1 MMTLGNKGNVN
12 SNVTIIGLLSK
23 SYTEL
28 KAINFTYFQQTC
40 LYCLTFAVY
49 LYSIYRPSMQTS
61 DDKEHLAL
69 TLYQSC
75 IEFSNLTVTNTSNL
89 VDNHLD
95 IIAMLRKMITSS
107 IELSNNVNNL
117 NTKKVLSMEIN
128 YIALAIMEKAAQNEK
143 LLEFS
148 ITLFTWSLN
157 NSENILK
164 QVKADFSY
172 SKDVNVMT
180 VLVHTLRVL
189 KANTE
194 LFIAYVYMELNHLER
209 SLACV
214 ERTMQESKDLQDNV
228 LTSGLEYLRLIINC
242 KNKSIFAAE
251 ESVKKL
257 IHATNAYSSAI
268 KGILQ
273 FITIGDDVVSDQ
285 LFATIEQKFP
295 KDPEYIQTRIM
306 RLKFLLSCNYTLN
319 KPSNES
325 ALQLCNSI
333 VDDHLMHVHILDTE
347 QQSVMFNVIKEK
359 IQWSYKQQLFK
370 EVLDWCK
377 IALCVNDDAAT
388 LQGNHTS
395 IHLFMSNSHEELNN
409 YEEMLQNAEKA
420 TSICHSTK
428 TMLVLF
434 KALLLVRPAK
444 DAVEAIVSFQLDTL
458 NLDKVEVLHRYVLCI
473 KIILN
478 LTTKLTHAKR
488 YYALTLLM
496 QEWIKYCTANAL
508 WSRTENSFFR
518 MNAALLQHI
527 YNYKVNLA
535 LLERKHEDSSIMDTE
550 QQHVDIFLQPPT
562 DYDELNKGLKVP
574 ITAAES
580 QEILN
585 ILRNIRQVIDGLIKQ
600 GTQLEVL
607 GETKELGLI
616 ADICWNIATL
626 KSKNPPEDR
635 TMAQQVEECDTSVI
649 DLFDFAAY
657 FYATLPSIEDK
668 MNQICA
674 LLLSTSRRINDL
686 HDISSSGNSD
696 RSCAIRY
703 DKVFLNLNNI
713 EHLLQVVRADDNINK
728 HESLS
733 TLNGTY
739 IMLHFKAALL
749 KGSPTSMLQYVTVEK
764 QQQLLSLDAERLN
777 ECIQMVKDATNSYY
791 EVIRV
796 LINYAIQACTRDAAQ
811 ENSLLGKLYIE
822 RIKLSESRESALSTV
837 VEIDQQLNRADSDI
851 FDDDDVDSIVCMT
864 YNYGVSLAE
873 LNNYNMAAEFLRMC
887 ISIAAHSSEIMKKE
901 KLQDIELTYNKITA
915 FRNKLEDTNRH
926 EHNQSTSVQVDTT
939 STKPLSMEFF

>member
-1 MMTLGNKGNVN
+1 
-12 SNVTIIGLLSK
+12 
-23 SYTEL
+23 
-28 KAINFTYFQQTC
+28 
-40 LYCLTFAVY
+40 
-49 LYSIYRPSMQTS
+49 MQTS

-69 TLYQSC
+69 TLYQNC
-75 IEFSNLTVTNTSNL
+75 IEFSNLAVTKASNL
-89 VDNHLD
+89 ADSHLD
-95 IIAMLRKMITSS
+95 IIAMLRRMITSS

-117 NTKKVLSMEIN
+117 NTKKALSMEIN
-128 YIALAIMEKAAQNEK
+128 YIALAIMEKAAQSEK
-143 LLEFS
+143 LLEFA

-164 QVKADFSY
+164 QVKADLSY
-172 SKDVNVMT
+172 NKDVSVMT
-180 VLVHTLRVL
+180 GLVHTLRVL

-214 ERTMQESKDLQDNV
+214 ERTMQDTQDLQDNV

-242 KNKSIFAAE
+242 KNKSIFTAE

-257 IHATNAYSSAI
+257 IHATNAYASAI

-273 FITIGDDVVSDQ
+273 FIAIGDDVASDQ
-285 LFATIEQKFP
+285 LFTIIEQKFP
-295 KDPEYIQTRIM
+295 HGPEYIQTRIM

-319 KPSNES
+319 KPSSEN
-325 ALQLCNSI
+325 ALQLCNGI
-333 VDDHLMHVHILDTE
+333 VDDHLMHVHILSTE
-347 QQSVMFNVIKEK
+347 QQSVVSNVIKEK
-359 IQWSYKQQLFK
+359 IQWSYKQQQFK

-377 IALCVNDDAAT
+377 VALCVNDDTTT
-388 LQGNHTS
+388 LQSNHTS
-395 IHLFMSNSHEELNN
+395 IHLFMSNSYEQLNN

-444 DAVEAIVSFQLDTL
+444 DAVEAIVNFQLDTL

-478 LTTKLTHAKR
+478 LTTKLTHATS

-496 QEWIKYCTANAL
+496 QEWIKYCTVNAL

-527 YNYKVNLA
+527 YNYKINLA
-535 LLERKHEDSSIMDTE
+535 LLERKREDASIMDTE
-550 QQHVDIFLQPPT
+550 QQQHLDIFLQPPA
-562 DYDELNKGLKVP
+562 DYDELNKGLNVP
-574 ITAAES
+574 ITAVES
-580 QEILN
+580 QDILDT
-585 ILRNIRQVIDGLIKQ
+585 LRNIRQVIDGLIKQ
-600 GTQLEVL
+600 GTELEVL

-635 TMAQQVEECDTSVI
+635 SAVPQAEEYDASVV
-649 DLFDFAAY
+649 DLFDFSAY

-674 LLLSTSRRINDL
+674 LLLSTSHRVNSLYDV
-686 HDISSSGNSD
+686 HSPGNSE
-696 RSCAIRY
+696 RPVAVRY
-703 DKVFLNLNNI
+703 DKVLLNLNNI
-713 EHLLQVVRADDNINK
+713 EHLLQKVREDDNISK

-733 TLNGTY
+733 TLNGAY
-739 IMLHFKAALL
+739 IMLHFKATLL
-749 KGSPTSMLQYVTVEK
+749 KGSPTSMLQYVTGEK
-764 QQQLLSLDAERLN
+764 QRHLLSLDAERLN
-777 ECIQMVKDATNSYY
+777 ECILMVKDATNSYY

-811 ENSLLGKLYIE
+811 NSLLGKLYIE
-822 RIKLSESRESALSTV
+822 RIKLSESRESALSAV
-837 VEIDQQLNRADSDI
+837 IEIDQQLNRAEKNT

-887 ISIAAHSSEIMKKE
+887 ISIAAHSSEMMKKE
-901 KLQDIELTYNKITA
+901 KLQDIESTYNKITA
-915 FRNKLEDTNRH
+915 FRNKVEDTNRH
-926 EHNQSTSVQVDTT
+926 EHNQSTSVQVDTNRHEHNQST
-939 STKPLSMEFF
+939 SVQVDVTATRPLSMEFF